1 MEENLSGPS
10 QTALKNGSG
19 KENGQ
24 LYVHNAERRTYD
36 DNSDLG
42 LRLAG
47 LSWTFFVLSKPVASD
62 VGVENNKSS
71 CFHHRS

>member
-19 KENGQ
+19 KENSQ
-24 LYVHNAERRTYD
+24 LYVTIRRTYD
-36 DNSDLG
+36 DNSDLR
-42 LRLAG
+42 LRLDG
-47 LSWTFFVLSKPVASD
+47 LSWTFSVLSKPVASD